1 MAQKSLFNK
10 FVGLF
15 SKKNKQLGGST
26 LSASAARHVQRN
38 YISADNTDDLLPLPP
53 YLEIAKQLYS
63 PKTEV
68 FSAALYYLQ
77 KIAVNEPDEAA
88 GIVKALND
96 CLKSKNKTITP
107 QHREQIAQAAADIAT
122 ASAK

>member
-10 FVGLF
+10 FIGLF
-15 SKKNKQLGGST
+15 SKKNEQLGGST
-26 LSASAARHVQRN
+26 LSANAARNAQRN

-53 YLEIAKQLYS
+53 YLEIVKQLHS
-63 PKTEV
+63 PKEEV

-77 KIAVNEPDEAA
+77 KIAANEPDEVA
-88 GIVKALND
+88 GIVEALND
-96 CLKSKNKTITP
+96 CLKAKNKTITP
-107 QHREQIAQAAADIAT
+107 QHREQIEQTAAAIT